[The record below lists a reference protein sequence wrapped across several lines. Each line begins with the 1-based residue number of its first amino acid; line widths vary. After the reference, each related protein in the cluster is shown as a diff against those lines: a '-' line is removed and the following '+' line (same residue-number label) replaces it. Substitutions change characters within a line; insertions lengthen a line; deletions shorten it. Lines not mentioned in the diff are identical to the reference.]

1 MRRFCDIGVIGLG
14 VMGGSIA
21 RNFGNHGFKVGVYN
35 HNADKVEAFRK
46 ETFLSTNFEYCI
58 ELETLVNKLV
68 TPRKILLMVP
78 AGAAVDQCIKEL
90 LPLLD
95 KNDLIIDGGN
105 SYFMDTMR
113 RFNALAEEAIRFA
126 GCGIS
131 GGEYGALH
139 GPSMMFGGSGVA
151 WELVRDIF
159 QRIGAMAEG
168 KSCCNY
174 IGTDGSGHYVKMVHN
189 GIEYGDMQLICEI
202 YWLLKNI
209 LHCDNKELH
218 QIFSEWNGG
227 VLSSYLIEITAKIF
241 ITPDD
246 AHSAQGEVLDKI
258 LDVANQKGTG
268 RWSSINALELNAV
281 APTVCEAVFARNLSD
296 QKSLRQKLN
305 KIYPSSSYEFTGDRQ
320 NFIEAAM
327 QALYCA
333 KICSYA
339 QGFELMFLASEKYE
353 WELDFCEIAEIW
365 RGGCIIRADFLNDIA
380 NAYRNRPNLR
390 NMLLDEFFVT
400 VLNNGVAAWRSV
412 VAESVKAGLP
422 TPGLSS
428 ALAYFD
434 GMRSA
439 ELPVNLL
446 QAQRDF
452 FGAHTFERVDAE
464 RGKFFHVNWE
474 E

>member
-1 MRRFCDIGVIGLG
+1 M
-14 VMGGSIA
+14 
-21 RNFGNHGFKVGVYN
+21 
-35 HNADKVEAFRK
+35 
-46 ETFLSTNFEYCI
+46 
-58 ELETLVNKLV
+58 
-68 TPRKILLMVP
+68 
-78 AGAAVDQCIKEL
+78 
-90 LPLLD
+90 
-95 KNDLIIDGGN
+95 
-105 SYFMDTMR
+105 
-113 RFNALAEEAIRFA
+113 
-126 GCGIS
+126 
-131 GGEYGALH
+131 
-139 GPSMMFGGSGVA
+139 
-151 WELVRDIF
+151 
-159 QRIGAMAEG
+159 
-168 KSCCNY
+168 
-174 IGTDGSGHYVKMVHN
+174 
-189 GIEYGDMQLICEI
+189 
-202 YWLLKNI
+202 
-209 LHCDNKELH
+209 
-218 QIFSEWNGG
+218 
-227 VLSSYLIEITAKIF
+227 LSSYLIEITAKIF

-400 VLNNGVAAWRSV
+400 VLNNGVAAWRSG